1 MNVLR
6 RADYGTSEFHLFL
19 TDVVEDAT
27 STVSPKLNW
36 YMARAVDGT
45 PTFSEAGQFGS
56 YVKLLRV
63 MSYAFITPRDPTKEN
78 WVGTQVGEQGTLA
91 GPQTIKTESFWPLVE
106 SRVRALE
113 SAPATMTE
121 RQREKFE
128 EMAMRDP
135 EKFLKSESARVV
147 LANRKLEQRMAA
159 KYRRPIQM
167 RGRDRNQPCPCGSG
181 IFGRIV
187 SFSPTPLP
195 LDFRDDTGLSPPTAD
210 FAHWRDWRQVRVV
223 ISRRGHDI
231 SCPYFVWW
239 PSIKNMAKSVA
250 SGSAAS

>member
-1 MNVLR
+1 MSGAFLLR
-6 RADYGTSEFHLFL
+6 QRADYGTSEFHLFL

-181 IFGRIV
+181 KKLKKCCGY
-187 SFSPTPLP
+187 
-195 LDFRDDTGLSPPTAD
+195 A
-210 FAHWRDWRQVRVV
+210 
-223 ISRRGHDI
+223 
-231 SCPYFVWW
+231 Y
-239 PSIKNMAKSVA
+239 
-250 SGSAAS
+250 